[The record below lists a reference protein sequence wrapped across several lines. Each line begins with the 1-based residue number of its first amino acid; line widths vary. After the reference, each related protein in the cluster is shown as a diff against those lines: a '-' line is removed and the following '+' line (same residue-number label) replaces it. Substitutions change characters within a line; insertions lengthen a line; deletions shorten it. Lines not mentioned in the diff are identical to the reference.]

1 MDSKILACALDNM
14 NEAVI
19 LDVKQ
24 HYAKPDE
31 KPYPDEQVP
40 FFNNIYRWLAC
51 ISYVSQS
58 LIHFLY
64 LLPAMCLASVVSLI
78 FLTHFRH
85 L

>member
-31 KPYPDEQVP
+31 KPYPDEQVSAVHSA
-40 FFNNIYRWLAC
+40 ICEWLAF
-51 ISYVSQS
+51 Q
-58 LIHFLY
+58 IHIFRN
-64 LLPAMCLASVVSLI
+64 LAFI
-78 FLTHFRH
+78 FLF
-85 L
+85 LDGEF

>member
-31 KPYPDEQVP
+31 KPYPDEQVSAVRQHFIDDSLAIFIFSAIAFS
-40 FFNNIYRWLAC
+40 FFA
-51 ISYVSQS
+51 
-58 LIHFLY
+58 
-64 LLPAMCLASVVSLI
+64 P
-78 FLTHFRH
+78 
-85 L
+85 